1 MIGKNYSEIKLGDTI
16 MRRRKACGFR
26 SQADLAEK
34 MIPISRDG
42 DEHARNIES
51 KRKTISNWESGKAT
65 PSLADLIALCNIL
78 DCDLEY
84 LIGDIDVPRKETLT
98 AMELTGLS
106 EKALK
111 TTSNLRRNNQIEW
124 GLDTLNF
131 LLENEKIEEFI
142 YFLTAFSIAGEKCVE
157 AYPLRIL
164 KKDIFQMKLNDT
176 IKDIADNLSRNNT
189 DKLDYRRLYGF
200 YQYAAKN
207 PDKNGIVRSLEEIRR
222 DMESNGLQFDSKLF
236 EKGDSD
242 GQSSRAPE

>member
-1 MIGKNYSEIKLGDTI
+1 MIGKNYSEIKFGDTL
-16 MRRRKACGFR
+16 MQRRKACGFR

-34 MIPISRDG
+34 MIPISQDG

-51 KRKTISNWESGKAT
+51 KRKTISNWESGKTT

-106 EKALK
+106 EKTLK
-111 TTSNLRRNNQIEW
+111 NVFNLRRNNQIDW

-131 LLENEKIEEFI
+131 LLESEKIKEFI
-142 YFLTAFSIAGEKCVE
+142 YFLTAFSLAGEKYVE

-176 IKDIADNLSRNNT
+176 IKGIADNLAQNNVG
-189 DKLDYRRLYGF
+189 KLDYRWLYGF
-200 YQYAAKN
+200 YQHVAKN
-207 PDKNGIVRSLEEIRR
+207 PDKNGIIHSLEEIRQ
-222 DMESNGLQFDSKLF
+222 DMESVGLQFDPKLF
-236 EKGDSD
+236 EEG
-242 GQSSRAPE
+242 GTVYG